1 MLNMLA
7 VTEIVKRALIEDL
20 GAEDLTSS
28 VLFSPTECGAGE
40 IIARQE
46 GTIAGL
52 PAAGL
57 AFQLLPPGCA
67 FTPLVSDGSSVAAG
81 QIVARVEGPLVTIL
95 GAERVALNFLQRLS
109 GIATL
114 TACYGERV
122 KPYKAKICD
131 TRKTVPGLRLL
142 DKYAVRMGG
151 GVNHRLNLGDA
162 VLIKDN
168 HIKAAGSITAAVA
181 RARLVIPL
189 TAKIEVEAENL
200 PQVEEAL
207 AAGTDIIMLDNMEPA
222 EMRRAVEMI
231 GGRALVEASG
241 GITLDRVAAVAAA
254 GVDYISIGA
263 LTHSVTALDL
273 SLELC

>member
-7 VTEIVKRALIEDL
+7 VTEIVKRALEEDL
-20 GAEDLTSS
+20 GAGDLTSS
-28 VLFSPTECGAGE
+28 ALFTPADRGRGE

-46 GTIAGL
+46 GIIAGL
-52 PAAGL
+52 PVAGL
-57 AFQLLPPGCA
+57 AFQLLPPGCT
-67 FTPLVSDGSSVAAG
+67 FTPLVTDGSQVAAG
-81 QIVARVEGPLVTIL
+81 QRVALVEGSLVAIL

-114 TACYGERV
+114 TARYVELV

-162 VLIKDN
+162 VLLKDN

-181 RARLVIPL
+181 RVRRAIPL
-189 TAKIEVEAENL
+189 TTKIEVEVENL
-200 PQVEEAL
+200 AQVEEAL
-207 AAGTDIIMLDNMEPA
+207 AAGVELIMLDNMSPP
-222 EMRRAVEMI
+222 EMRRAVEVI

-241 GITLDRVAAVAAA
+241 GITLDRVAEVAAT
-254 GVDYISIGA
+254 GVDYISVGS
-263 LTHSVTALDL
+263 LTHSVAALDL
-273 SLELC
+273 SLELF

>member
-46 GTIAGL
+46 GTIVGL